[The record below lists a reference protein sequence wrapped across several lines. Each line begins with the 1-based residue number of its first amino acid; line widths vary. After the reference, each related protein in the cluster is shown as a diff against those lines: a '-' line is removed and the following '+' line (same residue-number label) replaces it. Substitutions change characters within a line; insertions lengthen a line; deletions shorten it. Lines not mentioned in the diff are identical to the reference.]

1 MKKVSITKIMIL
13 FLSVFLF
20 SCSNEDDNYKT
31 FEGPQEALL
40 FNENSSVLEV
50 PATGSSFIEVLVSS
64 TTTSNVD
71 RLIPVSVSAP
81 FTSATASQYA
91 IDYSSAVIPAGKNT
105 AKLRINSGDY
115 ASLPVVGSNSLAL
128 VFDSPSFYVLPNRAN
143 HIVAI
148 QRACSGT
155 RVNFNILFD
164 GYGSE
169 IGWTLSN
176 SSGVV
181 ASASFGSYADGQSA
195 HTEQFCLSP
204 GSYTFTMNDSYGDGL
219 SFPSNGTYTL
229 QLTDG
234 TTLVSGGGN
243 FGSSASHTFTIN

>member
-13 FLSVFLF
+13 FLSLFLF

-50 PATGSSFIEVLVSS
+50 PATGSSFVEVLVSS

-71 RLIPVSVSAP
+71 RLIPVSVSTP
-81 FTSATASQYA
+81 FTSALASQYS
-91 IDYSSAVIPAGKNT
+91 IDFSSAVIPAGQNT

-115 ASLPVVGSNSLAL
+115 ASLPLVGANNLAL
-128 VFDSPSFYVLPNRAN
+128 VFDSTEYYVLPNRTS

-148 QRACSGT
+148 QRACSGI
-155 RVNFNILFD
+155 RVNFDILFD

-181 ASASFGSYADGQSA
+181 ASAPFGSYGDGQST
-195 HTEQFCLSP
+195 HSEQFCLSP
-204 GSYTFTMNDSYGDGL
+204 GNYTFTMNDSYGDGL
-219 SFPSNGTYTL
+219 SFPSNGSYTL
-229 QLTDG
+229 KLTDG
-234 TTLVSGGGN
+234 TTLVTGGGN
-243 FGSSASHTFTIN
+243 FGSSATHTFTIN